1 MKDYHLTVLVIGFGL
16 AYGILHLVR
25 RDHLYIRQ
33 GVFWIAIALLS
44 LALAIWPYLI
54 DTLGRALGI
63 AYPPTLLFLVA
74 IVVLVVKALL
84 ADIALTKVRR
94 DLRRLNQRIA
104 LLETEQPMER
114 DIEALES
121 AALQDTSL
129 SQRVGKKAG
138 A

>member
-16 AYGILHLVR
+16 AYGILYLVR

-33 GVFWIAIALLS
+33 GVFWIGIALLS

-54 DTLGRALGI
+54 DRLGGALGI

-84 ADIALTKVRR
+84 GDIALTKMRR

-104 LLETEQPMER
+104 LLETDQPLAR
-114 DIEALES
+114 DVEEKECKASDAAAGREARRT
-121 AALQDTSL
+121 AAS
-129 SQRVGKKAG
+129 
-138 A
+138 

>member
-1 MKDYHLTVLVIGFGL
+1 MKDYHLTVLVIGFAL
-16 AYGILHLVR
+16 AYGILYLVR

-33 GVFWIAIALLS
+33 GVFWIGIALLS

-54 DTLGRALGI
+54 DTLGGALGI

-104 LLETEQPMER
+104 LLETDQPLAR
-114 DIEALES
+114 DAEDTEAAPGSDARDSRRS
-121 AALQDTSL
+121 AAS
-129 SQRVGKKAG
+129 
-138 A
+138 